1 MTQNNEKK
9 ITVNGKNYVV
19 KVPPSKVL
27 QQGTKIYSIEF
38 TKCLQDG
45 LMTKAKMKDFLMEH
59 GVWTQAQEEKEKSI
73 GKEINQL
80 ELEIYKG
87 TPGQKRN
94 LKEGREKALKIKE
107 LRNEYIV
114 LITERQSYEANTAE
128 AIADNVR
135 FDYLV
140 SESIFNEDG
149 TKVYSSFE
157 DYQSRSS
164 EDLAYEGAS
173 ALAQIMYSLE
183 DDFAK
188 KLPENKFLATFGLVD
203 EKLRLIDKDGNLV
216 DRDFRKISEDGYY
229 LDQDGNRVDRNGNKL
244 NEDGTLDL
252 EAVYLDDDGNE
263 INIAAP
269 TKKDKKASRENC
281 MASFILTRWL
291 NRARFGLKTQN
302 PPVSN
307 AGIIHIL

>member
-1 MTQNNEKK
+1 MTTNNNEKK
-9 ITVNGKNYVV
+9 FTVNGKNYVV

-45 LMTKAKMKDFLMEH
+45 LMTKAMKNFLMEH
-59 GVWTQAQEEKEKSI
+59 GVWTKEQEDKEASI
-73 GKEINQL
+73 GKQINQL

-107 LRNEYIV
+107 LRNEYIG
-114 LITERQSYEANTAE
+114 LITERQGYEANTAE

-149 TKVYSSFE
+149 TKVYNSFE
-157 DYQSRSS
+157 DYQSKSS
-164 EDLAYEGAS
+164 EEVAYEGAS

-188 KLPENKFLATFGLVD
+188 KLPENKFLSMFKLVD
-203 EKLRLIDKDGNLV
+203 DKLRLVDKDGNLV
-216 DRDFRKISEDGYY
+216 DRDYRKISEDGYY
-229 LDQDGNRVDRNGNKL
+229 LDDNGHRVDRNGNKL

-252 EAVYLDDDGNE
+252 EAVYVDDSGHE
-263 INIAAP
+263 IDIKAP
-269 TKKDKKASRENC
+269 KSKIENTPDVEKEED
-281 MASFILTRWL
+281 SVDQLVDEL
-291 NRARFGLKTQN
+291 
-302 PPVSN
+302 VE
-307 AGIIHIL
+307 